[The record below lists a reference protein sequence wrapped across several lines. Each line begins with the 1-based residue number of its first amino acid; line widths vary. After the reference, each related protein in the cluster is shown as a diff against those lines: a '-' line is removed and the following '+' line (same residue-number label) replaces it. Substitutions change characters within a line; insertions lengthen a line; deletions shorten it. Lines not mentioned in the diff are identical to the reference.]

1 MTRTV
6 PVAADLLEFTPDGV
20 RLVAGRRR
28 SDGKF
33 AFPLPRGPA
42 AAAYDRVTLD
52 RIGLL
57 WSWTIQRFCPKSPP
71 YAAGDAASFRP
82 FAIGYIEIPGQI
94 IVEARLLA
102 EFDALHLG
110 MRMVVDTLPL
120 WTTDDGS
127 EMTSY
132 AFRPCQSPQV
142 HA

>member
-1 MTRTV
+1 MAGV
-6 PVAADLLEFTPDGV
+6 MPVAADLLEFVPDGV

-28 SDGKF
+28 TDGKF

-42 AAAYDRVTLD
+42 AAAYERVTLD

-71 YAAGDAASFRP
+71 YAVGDAESFRP
-82 FAIGYIEIPGQI
+82 FAIGYVEIPGQI

-102 EFDALHLG
+102 DFDALHLG
-110 MRMVVDTLPL
+110 MRMVLDVLPL
-120 WTTDDGS
+120 WTQEDGS
-127 EMTSY
+127 KTISY
-132 AFRPCQSPQV
+132 AFRPCEWAEV